1 MCGKAEPVARA
12 VDTVEFGSSA
22 SASASSS
29 PVLQARSKSDS
40 ITDCITAVRS
50 SVTITTASSTPN
62 FGNFDQSSLGSD
74 DSGICCSLVS
84 GNQLRLAR
92 STEYFE
98 DDDVM
103 MQFEECK
110 SLESEEMEPSSVD
123 QASELRSVES
133 NEVTG
138 SALSSDRYVYTTAS
152 CSLIYLESRC
162 RNLKQNFLFFVQE

>member
-29 PVLQARSKSDS
+29 PVLQARNKSDS
-40 ITDCITAVRS
+40 RNGSATVTGN

-74 DSGICCSLVS
+74 DSGICCSSAS

-110 SLESEEMEPSSVD
+110 SLESEEMEPSCVD
-123 QASELRSVES
+123 QSSELSSGES
-133 NEVTG
+133 NAITA
-138 SALSSDRYVYTTAS
+138 SALCSDRYVYIS
-152 CSLIYLESRC
+152 SSIHSLPLSL
-162 RNLKQNFLFFVQE
+162 NVKQ